1 MVATV
6 TFKSL
11 FSSLIVFFCFFIHS
25 SFALE
30 IIRDEELEKFTK
42 ILTAELLN
50 DNNLNEE
57 DINFYFINNNS
68 SRRLQRIPSSHC
80 A

>member
-6 TFKSL
+6 TFKRL
-11 FSSLIVFFCFFIHS
+11 FASLIIFFCFFIHN

-42 ILTAELLN
+42 ELTAELV
-50 DNNLNEE
+50 NNTNINVD
-57 DINFYFINNNS
+57 DIF
-68 SRRLQRIPSSHC
+68 
-80 A
+80 